1 MSGGF
6 LYHPLNRICFTPT
19 KDAYISEFYA
29 NKNFGDRF
37 YLFTNQFQGCG
48 DEYQSLI
55 QFDLCQDNC
64 RMIPPNSFIK
74 EATLRLWVYRNEV
87 PCGRTTDL
95 CAYPVVQN
103 WKEFKVTWNNRP
115 LIDNCHSFCTTVSP
129 GFVNDWLEIN
139 VTDLV
144 KAWYE
149 GCIVNDGLLLKC
161 DEPFDSLLGFY
172 SREFE
177 NSTYWPR
184 LCVSYGVKCCVDRHH
199 PRISETEEE

>member
-1 MSGGF
+1 M
-6 LYHPLNRICFTPT
+6 
-19 KDAYISEFYA
+19 
-29 NKNFGDRF
+29 
-37 YLFTNQFQGCG
+37 G
-48 DEYQSLI
+48 DESLLKRLI
-55 QFDLCQDNC
+55 FCSILAAFLLFIPGSDRAGASVQIIDNTDY
-64 RMIPPNSFIK
+64 P
-74 EATLRLWVYRNEV
+74 TLYLAQV

-129 GFVNDWLEIN
+129 GFVNDWLEID